1 MSTADSLARKE
12 ENSRLLRED
21 LAERRTAF
29 RGLPEV
35 IALHTTEK
43 CNLRCTMCPRSLG
56 QGKLQ
61 LPRARLAAVLD
72 ELFPTAKKVALSA
85 AAGEPLLADFDLVL
99 ERALAHGVRVDVV
112 TNGSELTPD
121 LYRTAAPAFDH
132 VNVSVDCHVPEV
144 YERVRVG
151 GRFAKLDAN
160 LRGIA
165 EQRARAPDGVL
176 FSVSAVVMRSTM
188 PHFDGLV
195 RYAKSLGVDGLILQ
209 RLSQFA
215 KSTPEEDPYAAVG
228 EAGVQEAL
236 ATARAAAQE
245 VGLNLFV
252 SDFGQPNLILG
263 PLRDKVPSPLLEKP
277 LCWYVI
283 QHFGVQPTG
292 EVYPCCYPTDHR
304 LGNLNDESPRE
315 IWNGKEAQRLR
326 AAHYSRKG
334 TLFCAGCIHAPHL
347 PARRPAWLVEWL
359 RRQRMRF
366 SHVRN
371 RWKREHSQARH

>member
-1 MSTADSLARKE
+1 MTSRTDSLARKD

-21 LAERRTAF
+21 LAQRKTEF

-72 ELFPTAKKVALSA
+72 ALFPTAKKVALSA

-99 ERALAHGVRVDVV
+99 ERALAHDVRVDVV
-112 TNGSELTPD
+112 TNGTELTPD
-121 LYRTAAPAFDH
+121 VYREAARAFDH
-132 VNVSVDCHVPEV
+132 VNVSVDCHLPEV
-144 YERVRVG
+144 YERIRVG

-165 EQRARAPDGVL
+165 EQRTSAPDGVL
-176 FSVSAVVMRSTM
+176 FSLSAVVMKSTL
-188 PHFDGLV
+188 PHFEGLV
-195 RYAKSLGVDGLILQ
+195 RYARSLGVDGLILQ

-215 KSTPEEDPYAAVG
+215 KSTPAEDPYAAVG
-228 EAGVQEAL
+228 EAGVLEAL
-236 ATARAAAQE
+236 AAARRTAQD

-252 SDFGQPNLILG
+252 SDFGQQNLIVG
-263 PLRDKVPSPLLEKP
+263 PLRDKVPPPLLEKP
-277 LCWYVI
+277 LCWYLI

-304 LGNLNDESPRE
+304 LGNLNEQTPLE
-315 IWNGKEAQRLR
+315 IWNGREAQKLR
-326 AAHYSRKG
+326 AAHYARSG
-334 TLFCAGCIHAPHL
+334 TLFCSGCIHAPHL

-359 RRQRMRF
+359 RRQRMRWLNA
-366 SHVRN
+366 RG
-371 RWKREHSQARH
+371 RWRRERAESR